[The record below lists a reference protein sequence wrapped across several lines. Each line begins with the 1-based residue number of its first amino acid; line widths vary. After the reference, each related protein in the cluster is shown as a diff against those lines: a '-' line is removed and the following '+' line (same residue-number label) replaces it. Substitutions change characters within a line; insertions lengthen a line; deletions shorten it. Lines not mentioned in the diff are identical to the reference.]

1 MATGWV
7 FYNNKWY
14 YTDSAGAMQSGWRQ
28 IKENWYYFNSDGAM
42 AVNTIINGF
51 FIDED
56 GTWYK

>member
-1 MATGWV
+1 MVT
-7 FYNNKWY
+7 
-14 YTDSAGAMQSGWRQ
+14 GWRQ